1 MSFTTTSALAPTFS
15 WAAAPACWR
24 ITIAAT
30 PYDVTVGALAAA
42 RMCLGV
48 DAGGTPGTNGAV
60 DFLRHVAA
68 AINAATGGG
77 AGKTFTLTLGADDKV
92 TLAIDSGT
100 FTLAHPTA
108 EGLLLT
114 RMLGFIAA
122 GTGVASITAD
132 DQPWYLA
139 TTIAV
144 QAEVLRARRS
154 GAAERDSAGRVYGF
168 GAGAVSYERRLVLPR
183 IPRNGDAATEEDCH
197 ATPLLPED
205 AYLHEPGDTDTARRW
220 SWLDVLEASRNTTVA
235 VALYNW
241 QELRGGSTTEGYLEG
256 YLSPEDLQLDP
267 APTFPD
273 GRWVAWAAHEVTHI
287 LPAIGEAV
295 VATRA

>member
-1 MSFTTTSALAPTFS
+1 MSFTTTTAIAPTFA
-15 WAAAPACWR
+15 WAAASACWR

-30 PYDVTVGALAAA
+30 PYNVTVGALAAA

-60 DFLRHVAA
+60 DFIRHVQA
-68 AINAATGGG
+68 AINTAVTASGR
-77 AGKTFTLTLGADDKV
+77 TFTLTLGADDKL

-100 FTLAHPTA
+100 FTLAHLTPA
-108 EGLLLT
+108 GLLLT
-114 RMLGFIAA
+114 RILGFIAT
-122 GTGVASITAD
+122 GTAASITAD

-168 GAGAVSYERRLVLPR
+168 GAGAVSYERRLALPR
-183 IPRNGDAATEEDCH
+183 VPRNADAATEEDCH

-220 SWLDVLEASRNTTVA
+220 SWLDVLEASRNTVVA

-241 QELRGGSTTEGYLEG
+241 QELRAGSTTEGYFEG
-256 YLSPEDLQLDP
+256 YLSPEDLQFDP

>member
-1 MSFTTTSALAPTFS
+1 MSFTTTTAIAATFA
-15 WAAAPACWR
+15 WEAAADCWR

-60 DFLRHVAA
+60 DFIRHVLT
-68 AINAATGGG
+68 AINTAVTASGR
-77 AGKTFTLTLGADDKV
+77 TFTLTLGADDKL

-100 FTLAHPTA
+100 FTLAHLTA
-108 EGLLLT
+108 AGLLLSRT
-114 RMLGFIAA
+114 LGFIPTGTAA
-122 GTGVASITAD
+122 SLTAD

-168 GAGAVSYERRLVLPR
+168 GAGAVSYGRRLVLPR
-183 IPRNGDAATEEDCH
+183 IPRNPDSAA
-197 ATPLLPED
+197 
-205 AYLHEPGDTDTARRW
+205 
-220 SWLDVLEASRNTTVA
+220 
-235 VALYNW
+235 
-241 QELRGGSTTEGYLEG
+241 
-256 YLSPEDLQLDP
+256 
-267 APTFPD
+267 
-273 GRWVAWAAHEVTHI
+273 
-287 LPAIGEAV
+287 
-295 VATRA
+295 

>member
-1 MSFTTTSALAPTFS
+1 MSFTTTTAIAPTFT
-15 WAAAPACWR
+15 WAAAAACWR

-30 PYDVTVGALAAA
+30 PYDVDVGVLAAA

-48 DAGGTPGTNGAV
+48 DVGTTPGTNGAV
-60 DFLRHVAA
+60 DFIRHVLT
-68 AINAATGGG
+68 AINTAVTASGR
-77 AGKTFTLTLGADDKV
+77 TFTLTLGTDDKL

-100 FTLAHPTA
+100 FTLAHLTA
-108 EGLLLT
+108 AGLLLSRT
-114 RMLGFIAA
+114 LGFIPTGTAA
-122 GTGVASITAD
+122 SLTAD

-220 SWLDVLEASRNTTVA
+220 SWLDVLEASRNTVVA

>member
-1 MSFTTTSALAPTFS
+1 MSFTTTSALAVTFA

-30 PYDVTVGALAAA
+30 PYDVDVDALAAA

-48 DAGGTPGTNGAV
+48 DAGGSPGTNGAV
-60 DFLRHVAA
+60 DFIRHVQA
-68 AINAATGGG
+68 AINTAVTASGR
-77 AGKTFTLTLGADDKV
+77 TFTLSLGADDKL
-92 TLAIDSGT
+92 TLAVDSGT
-100 FTLAHPTA
+100 FTFGHLTA
-108 EGLLLT
+108 AGLLLT
-114 RMLGFIAA
+114 RVLGFIPTGTAA
-122 GTGVASITAD
+122 SLTAD

-144 QAEVLRARRS
+144 QADVLRARRS

-168 GAGAVSYERRLVLPR
+168 GAGAVSYERRMTLPR
-183 IPRNGDAATEEDCH
+183 IPRNPDSAAEEGCH
-197 ATPLLPED
+197 ATPLLPDD
-205 AYLHEPGDTDTARRW
+205 AYLHDVAGTGAARRW
-220 SWLDVLEASRNTTVA
+220 SWLDVIEASRNAIVA

-241 QELRGGSTTEGYLEG
+241 QDLRGGSTTEGYFEG

-267 APTFPD
+267 APSFPD
-273 GRWVAWAAHEVTHI
+273 GRWIAWAAHEITHI
-287 LPAIGEAV
+287 LPGIGEAV